1 MILTK
6 FKKIRRK
13 NMNSTLKMIKI
24 AVYFEIDFTSYTL
37 NIFLLVQV
45 KKNTLAIKKKIK
57 Y

>member
-13 NMNSTLKMIKI
+13 NMNSTLKIIKI

-45 KKNTLAIKKKIK
+45 KKNTLAI
-57 Y
+57 